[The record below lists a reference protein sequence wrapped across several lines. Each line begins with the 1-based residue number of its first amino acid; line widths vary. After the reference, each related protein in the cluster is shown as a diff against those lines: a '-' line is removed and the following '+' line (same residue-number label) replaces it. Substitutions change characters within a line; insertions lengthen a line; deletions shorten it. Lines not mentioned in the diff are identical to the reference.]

1 MTSLGPEGTLCY
13 HMCWGCV
20 WYVGVCFCRVACLLL
35 AVRAQLSQ
43 NSWRRFLRDLAD
55 SWRIRAAVFGTIFK
69 PFSITFWHNFE
80 PLGRHLGIPG
90 SWGTLCNKSCQKKF
104 QMEGLGC
111 RYGTPFWRPFWSIFA
126 SGAAFLESVF
136 YTSFWRGFGHL
147 KIAKKH
153 PKNFQNAGQKGA
165 KK

>member
-55 SWRIRAAVFGTIFK
+55 SWRVRAPCSAPFLNHFLLIFGTIL
-69 PFSITFWHNFE
+69 SH
-80 PLGRHLGIPG
+80 
-90 SWGTLCNKSCQKKF
+90 WGVIWASL
-104 QMEGLGC
+104 GLGA
-111 RYGTPFWRPFWSIFA
+111 RFATKVAKKNSKWRGLAADMGPHFGGHFGAFSLPGLLFWRAFFTLHFGEA
-126 SGAAFLESVF
+126 SG
-136 YTSFWRGFGHL
+136 TS
-147 KIAKKH
+147 K
-153 PKNFQNAGQKGA
+153 
-165 KK
+165 